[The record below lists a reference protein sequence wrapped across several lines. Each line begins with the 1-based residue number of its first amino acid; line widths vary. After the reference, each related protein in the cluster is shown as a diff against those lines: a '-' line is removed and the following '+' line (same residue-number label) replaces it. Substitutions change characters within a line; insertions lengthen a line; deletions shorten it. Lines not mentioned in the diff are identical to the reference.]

1 MERKTRQSNIE
12 FLRII
17 LMLMIISHHILVHG
31 LGLLKSVAKPDFAW
45 SGVTV
50 AEVLMNYF
58 LVLGVNGFV
67 FISGYF
73 GIKFNPKRI
82 AGIVLQ
88 AIFYSVV
95 LYLASLWWTKASFN
109 SVLFKNSFLP
119 ISNNTWWFIT
129 TYIWLYLLAPF
140 LNIGI
145 KHLAQSEIRYILLGL
160 FILNCYSQFFYKG
173 LGKHGYDL
181 FHFIFLYVLGQ
192 YTRTYKISV
201 PKPVIALIIC
211 TLLSVLTTY
220 ILIQTQH
227 TYWVGYVFFYNNPI
241 VIVAAIAFFFLFY
254 NWQMKSY
261 SIINRIAQSV
271 LGVYMIHE
279 YPACRKWIMEV
290 ANRLHQTDGNNAV
303 YLVAWVLALAIS
315 IFVTSS
321 LIELSRRAIVN
332 AVGSRIQNMK
342 IYRKIS
348 VKLSSRNQH

>member
-1 MERKTRQSNIE
+1 MGRKNRQSNIE
-12 FLRII
+12 FLRIV

-31 LGLLKSVAKPDFAW
+31 LGLLKSVAKPNFTWNAM
-45 SGVTV
+45 T
-50 AEVLMNYF
+50 ATEVMMNCF

-82 AGIVLQ
+82 GGIVVQ

-95 LYLASLWWTKASFN
+95 LYLASLLWTKASFN

-140 LNIGI
+140 INSGVKYLS
-145 KHLAQSEIRYILLGL
+145 KSEIRYILLGL

-192 YTRTYKISV
+192 YMRTYKIVVS
-201 PKPVIALIIC
+201 KPAITLIIC
-211 TLLSVLTTY
+211 ILLSVLTTY
-220 ILIQTQH
+220 LLIQTHH
-227 TYWVGYVFFYNNPI
+227 TRWVGYVFFYNNPI

-254 NWQMKSY
+254 NWKMKSY
-261 SIINRIAQSV
+261 SIINRVAQSV

-290 ANRLHQTDGNNAV
+290 ANTLHQTEGSNAA
-303 YLVAWVLALAIS
+303 YLVGWVLALAIG
-315 IFVTSS
+315 IFVASS
-321 LIELSRRAIVN
+321 LIELSRWAIVN
-332 AVGSRIQNMK
+332 AIGSRMQNMK
-342 IYRKIS
+342 FYQNIAT
-348 VKLSSRNQH
+348 KLSSRNQQ